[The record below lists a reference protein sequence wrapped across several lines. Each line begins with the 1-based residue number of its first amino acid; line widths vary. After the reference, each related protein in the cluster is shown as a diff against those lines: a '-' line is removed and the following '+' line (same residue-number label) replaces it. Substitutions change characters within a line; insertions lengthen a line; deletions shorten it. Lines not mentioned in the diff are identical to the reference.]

1 MWKQVTVDKS
11 GKRAKRKVNTKL
23 KRWRRKSV
31 PYLNELIEQYGAD
44 ILTAPKFRE
53 QDEYI
58 QHGNI
63 TVRQHCM
70 SVARASLKLDSLLHA
85 RCNERALIRGALLH
99 DYFLYD
105 WHNHEQ
111 SPSWHGFK
119 HARIALQNASEDFS
133 LNILEEEII
142 KKHMWPLN
150 VSPPRCREAWIVNL
164 ADTYCSL
171 LETIHVHKNKL

>member
-1 MWKQVTVDKS
+1 METRS
-11 GKRAKRKVNTKL
+11 KL
-23 KRWRRKSV
+23 WHRKSV
-31 PYLNELIEQYGAD
+31 PYLNEMIEQYGED
-44 ILTAPKFRE
+44 ILKAPRFQE
-53 QDEYI
+53 QDAYI

-85 RCNERALIRGALLH
+85 KCDEKTLIRGALLH

-105 WHNHEQ
+105 WHKPEQ
-111 SPSWHGFK
+111 SPNWHGFR
-119 HARIALQNASEDFS
+119 HARIALQNASNDFN

-150 VSPPRCREAWIVNL
+150 VSPPRCRAAWIVNL

-171 LETIHVHKNKL
+171 LETLHVHKNRLSTEDTK